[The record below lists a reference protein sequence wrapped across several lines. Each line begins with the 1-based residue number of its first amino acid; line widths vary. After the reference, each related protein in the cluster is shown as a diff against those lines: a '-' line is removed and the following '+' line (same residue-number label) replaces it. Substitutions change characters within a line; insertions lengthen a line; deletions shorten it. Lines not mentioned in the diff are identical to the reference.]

1 MYGEL
6 PLDDKIGQTFYIGG
20 SLWRYLYNGS
30 IRRFAM
36 RRTVSNIPLDLALEL
51 IASGEVLWSPPVR
64 FARLGSK
71 DTSEAVRQRAAL
83 LEAFRQS
90 PACVESSDWMM
101 RARVDAQLVE
111 LRQWLTRRAL
121 PSGEDGG

>member
-1 MYGEL
+1 MYADL

-20 SLWRYLYNGS
+20 SLWRYLYNSS

-36 RRTVSNIPLDLALEL
+36 RRTVTNVPLDLAIEL
-51 IASGEVLWSPPVR
+51 IASGEVLWSPPAR
-64 FARLGSK
+64 FARLGPK
-71 DTSEAVRQRAAL
+71 DSLEAVRQRAAL

-101 RARVDAQLVE
+101 RARIDAQLVV

-121 PSGEDGG
+121 PSGEEGS

>member
-1 MYGEL
+1 MYADL

-20 SLWRYLYNGS
+20 SLWRYLYNTS

-36 RRTVSNIPLDLALEL
+36 RRTVTNVPLDLAIEL
-51 IASGEVLWSPPVR
+51 IASGEVLWSPPAR
-64 FARLGSK
+64 FARLGPK
-71 DTSEAVRQRAAL
+71 DSLESVRQRAAL

-101 RARVDAQLVE
+101 RARIDAQLVV

-121 PSGEDGG
+121 PSGEEGS